1 MTSPAGALTLHVPHL
16 HSSWEVQLQTSPPP
30 CLQDQVMEVLGP
42 VAGIVWGPA
51 GVTTALP
58 VEVTLNV
65 ILAPVALTTVSST
78 ASEGGPF
85 SPYSTSSVC
94 VSSRA
99 TMAPASSR
107 NHHALVPARSPGRRC
122 STALVFQEI
131 SECSGLWGLDTR
143 ATLPPPERVVY
154 PRDVDDHA
162 LLERWAAGDRTAGGE
177 LFERH
182 FASLHR
188 FFANKLAS
196 LSDVEDLMQQT
207 LVACVAARAG
217 FRRDAAFRTFLFS
230 IARNTLLKHLRDR
243 RPLTT
248 FDPDDTSLA
257 DCGMGQSS
265 VVRAKREQQLLLL
278 GLRHIPVDSQVVLE
292 MHYWEAMTAPEIA
305 ETLNETVP
313 AVRGRLRKAREQLV
327 AAIERLAGDPQER
340 RSTVDGLD
348 DWVRSLRGYW
358 EG

>member
-1 MTSPAGALTLHVPHL
+1 MSAPDGALTFQVPHL
-16 HSSWEVQLQTSPPP
+16 HSNCDVQLQISPPL
-30 CLQDQVMEVLGP
+30 CWHSQVRRPGE
-42 VAGIVWGPA
+42 GIVWGPD
-51 GVTTALP
+51 GDTTAFP
-58 VEVTLNV
+58 VDVTSSV
-65 ILAPVALTTVSST
+65 IGPPVALTTVSST
-78 ASEGGPF
+78 ATVGGPL
-85 SPYSTSSVC
+85 SPYSTISVW
-94 VSSRA
+94 VWSRA
-99 TMAPASSR
+99 TTLFASSR
-107 NHHALVPARSPGRRC
+107 NHQALVPARSPGRRC
-122 STALVFQEI
+122 SSAFVFQEI
-131 SECSGLWGLDTR
+131 SECNGLCVLDTR
-143 ATLPPPERVVY
+143 ATLPARERLVY

-162 LLERWAAGDRTAGGE
+162 LLEHWASGDRTAGGE

-207 LVACVAARAG
+207 LVACIAARGGYRREAG
-217 FRRDAAFRTFLFS
+217 FRTFLFA

-243 RPLTT
+243 RALTT

-305 ETLNETVP
+305 ETLSETVP

-327 AAIERLAGDPQER
+327 AAIERLARDPGER

-348 DWVRSLRGYW
+348 EWVRSLRGYW